1 MNQPSP
7 SHSHDL
13 LHRAQLVR
21 LDERVATAWQEYLA
35 MTRAGA
41 PGAYTQTET
50 FAWRRLRR
58 SLAELGA
65 ERRRI
70 DFEHDRVVA
79 DSRGTLRAA

>member
-35 MTRAGA
+35 MTRAGT
-41 PGAYTQTET
+41 PGAYAQTET

-58 SLAELGA
+58 CLAELAA
-65 ERRRI
+65 ERRRV

-79 DSRGTLRAA
+79 DSRGIRRAA